1 MMWGDLPPVGH
12 KISLQASKENPL
24 QNLLGMHQ
32 YWVDSG
38 TSALALALCDVREQF
53 AHVQY
58 PRVIIPGYCC
68 PDLVAACVFA
78 GVEAVAIDISVDDPS
93 YDFDQLRTHLDG
105 NVIAVVA
112 VNFLGIAERLM
123 ELRRLITELGLNT
136 RIIED
141 NAQWFPS
148 SDKEAIFS
156 SDYVTFSFGRGKPL
170 SLLGGGL
177 LLSATPLD
185 SSLVRKIA
193 PAESPSRLLPW
204 KIRAYN
210 VLLKP
215 QFYLLLNRNP
225 LLSLGKTEYHP
236 LNEVR
241 FMDGFRCDLLL
252 ENFNAYRKRESTV
265 ADAIHSQVTDS
276 GLQSL
281 AALNSSRARRLLRYP
296 LLCGSVEQRDALLKS
311 CNNAGLGST
320 AMYANA
326 LDKVNGVAGRVTVP
340 AALDNATHFARRF
353 MTLPVHTGVTKYH
366 QAKMKQILQMAGN

>member
-1 MMWGDLPPVGH
+1 MIRGDLPPVGH
-12 KISLQASKENPL
+12 QISLQASRENSL
-24 QNLLGMHQ
+24 QDLLGMHQ

-38 TSALALALCDVREQF
+38 TSALGLALCDVRQQF
-53 AHVQY
+53 SHIQR

-93 YDFDQLRTHLDG
+93 YDFDQLRIHLDES
-105 NVIAVVA
+105 VIAVIA
-112 VNFLGIAERLM
+112 VNFLGISERLE
-123 ELRRLITELGLNT
+123 ELRRLLAELGLST

-148 SDKEAIFS
+148 TKEEAVFNT
-156 SDYVTFSFGRGKPL
+156 DYVVFSFGRGKPL

-177 LLSATPLD
+177 LLSAAPLD
-185 SSLVRKIA
+185 SSLVRNIA
-193 PAESPSRLLPW
+193 PAESRSALLPW

-210 VLLKP
+210 VLLNP
-215 QFYLLLNRNP
+215 RFYALLNRNP

-236 LNEVR
+236 LDEIR
-241 FMDGFRCDLLL
+241 FMDNFRCDLLS
-252 ENFNAYRKRESTV
+252 ENFNAYRKRGSTV

-366 QAKMKQILQMAGN
+366 QAKMKQILQVTGN